1 MLKALKTMQRYAK
14 LFIQTKGKGE
24 VKHMEKLTT
33 KELLV
38 LSVLEQAEKLED
50 CTMAGFSWESLGIND
65 EYDINGENEYENITD
80 FLIACKYIQQKDE
93 DGYDYTLTC
102 LGYHY
107 LRMCEE
113 EIESAK
119 AQIENG
125 NKPVNFSLIN
135 IDGIDIQLGLINSK
149 VEAQLGASKIYNGF
163 KTLIDMMHKKK

>member
-1 MLKALKTMQRYAK
+1 
-14 LFIQTKGKGE
+14 
-24 VKHMEKLTT
+24 MEKLTT

-50 CTMAGFSWESLGIND
+50 CTMKMFPWGSLGIND
-65 EYDINGENEYENITD
+65 DDDINGENELKNITD

-113 EIESAK
+113 EIEIAE
-119 AQIENG
+119 AQIKNG
-125 NKPVNFSLIN
+125 NKQMNFSLIN
-135 IDGIDIQLGLINSK
+135 IEGIDIQLGLINVK
-149 VEAQLGASKIYNGF
+149 AEAKLGASKIYNGL
-163 KTLIDMMHKKK
+163 KTLIEMMHKKN

>member
-1 MLKALKTMQRYAK
+1 
-14 LFIQTKGKGE
+14 
-24 VKHMEKLTT
+24 MEKLTT

-50 CTMAGFSWESLGIND
+50 CTMAGFSWKSLGIND

-93 DGYDYTLTC
+93 DGY
-102 LGYHY
+102 
-107 LRMCEE
+107 E